1 MKPEKHQ
8 QDSSTQQI
16 ESICKQYGVEVSYD
30 EFCLNIEFKDGKTLS
45 YVFGVNGTKTI
56 LQDILDGIHGRVF
69 KDNKFIGYAPKC
81 KSLEEILV
89 NVDMMM

>member
-1 MKPEKHQ
+1 MKAEKHQ
-8 QDSSTQQI
+8 QDSSAKQI

-56 LQDILDGIHGRVF
+56 LQDILNGIHGRVF
-69 KDNKFIGYAPKC
+69 KDSKFIGYAPKC

>member
-1 MKPEKHQ
+1 MKSRKHIQ
-8 QDSSTQQI
+8 NPSAKQV
-16 ESICKQYGVEVSYD
+16 ESICKQYDVKVSYD

-69 KDNKFIGYAPKC
+69 KDNRFIGYAPKC